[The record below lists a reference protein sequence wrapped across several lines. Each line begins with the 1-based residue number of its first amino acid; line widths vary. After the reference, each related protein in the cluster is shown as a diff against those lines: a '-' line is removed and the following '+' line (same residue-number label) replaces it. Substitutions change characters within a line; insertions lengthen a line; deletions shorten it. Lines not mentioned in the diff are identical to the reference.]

1 MKLIFRQEL
10 FLEDVVNVT
19 KDKEVIEIALNSWV
33 AECDGQ
39 EVIDGQIHNYNI
51 HEDWCEIVEEVEE

>member
-19 KDKEVIEIALNSWV
+19 KDKEAIEIALNSWV
-33 AECDGQ
+33 AECDGK
-39 EVIDGQIHNYNI
+39 EVIDGQINNYII
-51 HEDWCEIVEEVEE
+51 HDDWCEIVEE

>member
-19 KDKEVIEIALNSWV
+19 KDKEAIEIALNSWV

-39 EVIDGQIHNYNI
+39 EVIDGQINNYII
-51 HEDWCEIVEEVEE
+51 HDDWCEIVEE

>member
-33 AECDGQ
+33 AECDSK
-39 EVIDGQIHNYNI
+39 EVIDGQINNYII
-51 HEDWCEIVEEVEE
+51 HEDWCEIVEE

>member
-33 AECDGQ
+33 NECDGQ
-39 EVIDGQIHNYNI
+39 EVIDGQINNYII
-51 HEDWCEIVEEVEE
+51 HEDWCEIV

>member
-19 KDKEVIEIALNSWV
+19 KDKEAIEIALNSWV

-39 EVIDGQIHNYNI
+39 EVIEGQINNYII
-51 HEDWCEIVEEVEE
+51 HEDWCEIVEE

>member
-10 FLEDVVNVT
+10 FFEDIVNVT
-19 KDKEVIEIALNSWV
+19 KDIDVIEMALISWV

-39 EVIDGQIHNYNI
+39 EVIDGQINNYII
-51 HEDWCEIVEEVEE
+51 HEDWCEIVEE

>member
-19 KDKEVIEIALNSWV
+19 KDKESIEIALNSWV
-33 AECDGQ
+33 AECDGK
-39 EVIDGQIHNYNI
+39 EVIDGQINNYII
-51 HEDWCEIVEEVEE
+51 HEDWCEIVEE

>member
-39 EVIDGQIHNYNI
+39 EVIDGQINNYI
-51 HEDWCEIVEEVEE
+51 LER

>member
-10 FLEDVVNVT
+10 FLDDVVNVT
-19 KDKEVIEIALNSWV
+19 KDKEAIEIALNSWV

-39 EVIDGQIHNYNI
+39 EVIDGQINNYII
-51 HEDWCEIVEEVEE
+51 HDDWCEIVEE

>member
-33 AECDGQ
+33 AECDGK
-39 EVIDGQIHNYNI
+39 EVIDGQINNYII
-51 HEDWCEIVEEVEE
+51 HEDWCEIVEE

>member
-1 MKLIFRQEL
+1 MKLIFRKEL

-19 KDKEVIEIALNSWV
+19 KDKELIDIALNSWV

-39 EVIDGQIHNYNI
+39 EVIDGQIDDYII
-51 HEDWCEIVEEVEE
+51 HDDWCEIVEE